1 MGNGNWEYC
10 NIITKLLINMKTCP
24 ASFKE
29 CFYFDESDINP
40 TPPGFIKKIC
50 YVFLVKRYSM
60 HALMRISQY
69 LYVKSSSRGVLMSL
83 SGFLRRLNQI
93 LNQFTHGADPEI
105 EAGFIL
111 MDSNITITSSAV
123 IETGVQIYGNVN
135 IGSKSGKAPHICR
148 NARIYTNSVVI
159 GDVVVEQGSVVGAG
173 AVVVK
178 DVPEYSVVAG
188 VPAKII
194 KELRMD

>member
-1 MGNGNWEYC
+1 
-10 NIITKLLINMKTCP
+10 
-24 ASFKE
+24 
-29 CFYFDESDINP
+29 
-40 TPPGFIKKIC
+40 
-50 YVFLVKRYSM
+50 
-60 HALMRISQY
+60 
-69 LYVKSSSRGVLMSL
+69 MSL

-105 EAGFIL
+105 ESGFIL
-111 MDSNITITSSAV
+111 MNSNIVIASSAV

-148 NARIYTNSVVI
+148 NARICTNSVVI

>member
-1 MGNGNWEYC
+1 
-10 NIITKLLINMKTCP
+10 MKTCP
-24 ASFKE
+24 GSFKE
-29 CFYFDESDINP
+29 CFYFDESDLNP

-50 YVFLVKRYSM
+50 YVILVKRYSM
-60 HALMRISQY
+60 HTLMRISQY
-69 LYVKSSSRGVLMSL
+69 LYVKSSSRGVLRSL

-93 LNQFTHGADPEI
+93 LNQFTHGLDPKI

-111 MDSNITITSSAV
+111 MNSNTTIASSAV

-135 IGSKSGKAPHICR
+135 IGSRNGKTPHICR
-148 NARIYTNSVVI
+148 NAIIYTNSVVI
-159 GDVVVEQGSVVGAG
+159 GDIVVEQGSVVGAG

-194 KELRMD
+194 KSLKNKDTT

>member
-24 ASFKE
+24 GSFKE
-29 CFYFDESDINP
+29 CFYFDESDLNL
-40 TPPGFIKKIC
+40 TPPGLIKKIC
-50 YVFLVKRYSM
+50 YVILVKRYSM
-60 HALMRISQY
+60 HTLMRISQY
-69 LYVKSSSRGVLMSL
+69 LYVKSSSRGILMSL

-93 LNQFTHGADPEI
+93 LNQFSHGADPKI

-111 MDSNITITSSAV
+111 MNSNTTIASSAV

-148 NARIYTNSVVI
+148 NARICTNSVVI
-159 GDVVVEQGSVVGAG
+159 GDVVVGQGSVVGAG